1 MALHLYLHP
10 WCELCARSRGGTV
23 TLMGACERGEPEV
36 VKMLLD
42 GGVSMKQEY
51 TATEDEEE

>member
-1 MALHLYLHP
+1 
-10 WCELCARSRGGTV
+10 
-23 TLMGACERGEPEV
+23 MGACERGEPEV

-51 TATEDEEE
+51 TTTEDEEE